1 MIRYLVIVPAVLAA
15 ACVAMYIWALTQP
28 NPFANWQEAYN

>member
-15 ACVAMYIWALTQP
+15 AFFALYVWALHQP
-28 NPFANWQEAYN
+28 NIFANWQEAYN